1 MASIECEMCG
11 KKTAKT
17 TKIRV
22 DGEILNVCDDCAR
35 FGKPVDAV
43 RSFNSLSSEH
53 SENPKPVTM
62 PEKPRTYSAPLRS
75 KPVYRK
81 PKEDLEAMDI
91 DPDYAIIIK
100 EAREKLS
107 WTQEELAKK
116 LQERKNVLSSIE
128 RGELMPDR
136 RIARKMEKLLEV
148 KLIQKA

>member
-22 DGEILNVCDDCAR
+22 DRAILNVCDDCAR

-43 RSFNSLSSEH
+43 RSFNSLPTEH
-53 SENPKPVTM
+53 SEKPKPVTM
-62 PEKPRTYSAPLRS
+62 PEKPRAYSPPLRS

-81 PKEDLEAMDI
+81 PKEDLESIDI

-116 LQERKNVLSSIE
+116 LQERKNVVSSIE
-128 RGELMPDR
+128 RGELMPDI